1 MKPVVQLA
9 QAPMING
16 HDLFLHEHDGSY
28 YLKTNLNNVA
38 STFANKT
45 AQVLAE
51 LACAPITQAKQP
63 KVFFLGLGLGNAVA
77 AVGKFLPQKGG
88 KWFVY
93 EPSQDLVDWH
103 GRFLPESVLNSDP
116 RIELLDAN
124 KSIFQAL
131 VQPSQPKH
139 HAVVIDYHAI
149 ETFDSYFEVEDESL
163 LQVISDSLISGGI
176 LAILVPR
183 VDKNLTK
190 ALQRCGF
197 SIAIEK
203 APLSEKSS
211 RCDSVVLAIKG
222 RYEKKSN
229 SRPNRGRSRN

>member
-1 MKPVVQLA
+1 MKPVTQLA

-16 HDLFLHEHDGSY
+16 RDLFLHEHDGAY

-38 STFANKT
+38 STFSNKT

-88 KWFVY
+88 RWFIY

-103 GRFLPESVLNSDP
+103 GRFLSDSVINTDP
-116 RIELLDAN
+116 RVELLNPN
-124 KSIFQAL
+124 KNIFQAL
-131 VQPSQPKH
+131 AQPSQPKY

-149 ETFDSYFEVEDESL
+149 ETFDNYFEVEDESL
-163 LQVISDSLISGGI
+163 LQVISDRLIGGGI

-190 ALQRCGF
+190 VLQRCGF
-197 SIAIEK
+197 SVAIEK

-211 RCDSVVLAIKG
+211 RCDSVVIAIKG
-222 RYEKKSN
+222 RYEKTSN
-229 SRPNRGRSRN
+229 AKVGRGGARK